1 MIRSMAPLSMAE
13 ASSYLAED
21 ETQVRTFIKDFSS
34 LSDEEAKELRAKLNG
49 LEFIKLNDK
58 NIAKII
64 DLLPKDKEDLNK
76 VFIDVNLDENETNTI
91 LETIK
96 EYK

>member
-1 MIRSMAPLSMAE
+1 MIPLSMAE
-13 ASSYLAED
+13 ASSYLREED
-21 ETQVRTFIKDFSS
+21 PQTKAFIKDFTG
-34 LSDEEAKELRAKLNG
+34 LNTEEAKELKEKLNS

-64 DLLPKDKEDLNK
+64 DALPTDKEDLAK
-76 VFIDVNLDENETNTI
+76 VLIDVNLDENETNKI